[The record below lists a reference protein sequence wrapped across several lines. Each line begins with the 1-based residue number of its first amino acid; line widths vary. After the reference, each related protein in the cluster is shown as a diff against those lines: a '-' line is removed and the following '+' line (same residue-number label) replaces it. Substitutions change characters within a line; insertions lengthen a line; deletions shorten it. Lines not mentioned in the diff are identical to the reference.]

1 MLATSLAAVLV
12 AAAPVR
18 VEALDMD
25 GAAAPAFELAIS
37 RALVAEGVAVIAG
50 PPSACGARCARVC
63 VRQLDPSAYQVEVAR
78 LQDRRE
84 AQLSLA
90 AQASF
95 FERAHALAL
104 RARALL
110 DDLPSGESRR
120 PPHKKS
126 VRAATQAPSP
136 AAQVAGPVLP
146 PAAPVSEPPATS
158 APPLVAPESKP
169 ATSPQALEAVPSSPA
184 PAPARWLRIALG
196 SGVIA
201 AAGRDDD
208 LLAEGPSLWARA
220 AFGPVFA
227 ARLSAGYLFSREGTG
242 KGGPYRTQL
251 LPVGLVVSVAHPA
264 LPALRAGAGVEL
276 LRVAASGDRGEGSAL
291 LAGPLAEVE
300 GRLPLRPFT
309 LVLLARAALHHSQA
323 IETDGGNVLFHLPT
337 VSIGATLGLEFD
349 LR

>member
-1 MLATSLAAVLV
+1 MLATIFAAVLV

-18 VEALDMD
+18 VEVLDMD

-50 PPSACGARCARVC
+50 PPSACGAGCARVR
-63 VRQLDPSAYQVEVAR
+63 VQQLDPSAYQVEVAR

-84 AQLSLA
+84 ARLSLPA
-90 AQASF
+90 EASS
-95 FERAHALAL
+95 FERAHSLAL

-110 DDLPSGESRR
+110 DDLPDEARR
-120 PPHKKS
+120 PLRKKS
-126 VRAATQAPSP
+126 VPAAAQAPAP
-136 AAQVAGPVLP
+136 AAPLAGPILP
-146 PAAPVSEPPATS
+146 PVAPVSEPPARS

-169 ATSPQALEAVPSSPA
+169 AISPQALEPVANSPL
-184 PAPARWLRIALG
+184 PGPTRWLRIAVG
-196 SGVIA
+196 SGVTA
-201 AAGRDDD
+201 GAGRDDD
-208 LLAEGPSLWARA
+208 LLAGGPSLWARA
-220 AFGPVFA
+220 ALGPVFA

-242 KGGPYRTQL
+242 KAGPYRAQL

-264 LPALRAGAGVEL
+264 LPILRAGAGVEL

-300 GRLPLRPFT
+300 GRLPLRTFT
-309 LVLLARAALHHSQA
+309 LVLLARAALHHSHG
-323 IETDGGNVLFHLPT
+323 IETDTDVLFHLPT
-337 VSIGATLGLEFD
+337 VSIGTTLGVEFD